1 MSGNFSPLLV
11 LAVVETIRGRLTEL
25 RKGWMQMSGTATKWI
40 LFSVFLLI
48 VPVPFYLVVVGGLV
62 PTVFSIFLSLM
73 AIVAVITKHDR
84 ESLYI
89 LIILGIQAALFSSIF
104 YLIAWAVSRLFNR
117 FIAKR
122 VMTAVVVG
130 IVMVLSIA
138 SLFDIYRL
146 PGHNS
151 GRPGNILNILRGR

>member
-1 MSGNFSPLLV
+1 MS
-11 LAVVETIRGRLTEL
+11 A
-25 RKGWMQMSGTATKWI
+25 KATKWI
-40 LFSVFLLI
+40 LFSVFLLF

-73 AIVAVITKHDR
+73 AIAAAITKHDR
-84 ESLYI
+84 QSLYM
-89 LIILGIQAALFSSIF
+89 LVILGILAALFSSIF
-104 YLIAWAVSRLFNR
+104 YLIAWAVSRLLNR

-122 VMTAVVVG
+122 AMTAVVVG
-130 IVMVLSIA
+130 IVMALSIA

-151 GRPGNILNILRGR
+151 APPGNILNIVRGR